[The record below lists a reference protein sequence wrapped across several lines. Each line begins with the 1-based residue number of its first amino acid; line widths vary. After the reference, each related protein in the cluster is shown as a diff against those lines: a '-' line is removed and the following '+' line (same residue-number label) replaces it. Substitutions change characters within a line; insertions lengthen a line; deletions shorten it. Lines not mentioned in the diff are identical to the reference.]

1 MVESSVTTESHPAS
15 LTSNSCCVVR
25 AGVCVSIYPGVA
37 ITMALNINP
46 VLEVN
51 MVKSSVTTE
60 SHPAS
65 LTKVTVAV
73 LLELVYVF
81 PSIQV

>member
-1 MVESSVTTESHPAS
+1 MYEIHDSAKTFIVF
-15 LTSNSCCVVR
+15 VVVMIR
-25 AGVCVSIYPGVA
+25 FNVI
-37 ITMALNINP
+37 
-46 VLEVN
+46 
-51 MVKSSVTTE
+51 TE

>member
-1 MVESSVTTESHPAS
+1 MLFISQVYEIHDSAKTFTVF
-15 LTSNSCCVVR
+15 VVVMIR
-25 AGVCVSIYPGVA
+25 FNVI
-37 ITMALNINP
+37 
-46 VLEVN
+46 
-51 MVKSSVTTE
+51 TE

-81 PSIQV
+81 PSIHVAIVMALNINSCSRVQYG